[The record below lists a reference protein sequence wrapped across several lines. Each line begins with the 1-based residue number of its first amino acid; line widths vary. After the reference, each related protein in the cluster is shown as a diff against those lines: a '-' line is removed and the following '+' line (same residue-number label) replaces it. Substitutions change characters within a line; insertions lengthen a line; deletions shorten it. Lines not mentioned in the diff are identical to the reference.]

1 MRQFNSEDTARW
13 TETALG
19 RQVESL
25 LSGFLLAASPRERH
39 VYLTIC
45 HKQLHYRKSKVRR
58 SLHILSC
65 PSSASYAHLVDG
77 GRLSSQIGSN
87 WSEANVASVTSV
99 INDRLSRVIA
109 GQERDDTNLVYMF
122 NMIYGLLAVD
132 NSAPRYASLYTSS
145 FV

>member
-1 MRQFNSEDTARW
+1 MLT
-13 TETALG
+13 
-19 RQVESL
+19 L
-25 LSGFLLAASPRERH
+25 LMVGA
-39 VYLTIC
+39 
-45 HKQLHYRKSKVRR
+45 
-58 SLHILSC
+58 
-65 PSSASYAHLVDG
+65 
-77 GRLSSQIGSN
+77 SSQIGSN

-132 NSAPRYASLYTSS
+132 NSAPRYAPLYTSS